1 MIFLWLLL
9 AAVGLTAAGIIIAA
23 NQSAYTEGGGPQR
36 ATRNRGYMG
45 GINHGT

>member
-23 NQSAYTEGGGPQR
+23 AVNDKED
-36 ATRNRGYMG
+36 
-45 GINHGT
+45 

>member
-23 NQSAYTEGGGPQR
+23 NQSAYTEGAGLNAPQEIA
-36 ATRNRGYMG
+36 ATWEG
-45 GINHGT
+45 

>member
-23 NQSAYTEGGGPQR
+23 NQSAYTEGAGLNTEMDEEG
-36 ATRNRGYMG
+36 
-45 GINHGT
+45 